1 MTEKIKAILAEPD
14 STVLFSQMQLPF
26 VADSAERFN
35 VIGVYSAWQEAKKY
49 VEELKPQL
57 LIINASISPDLRAL
71 MELLSKMTAWKG
83 VAIVTLI
90 PSNEA
95 AREFLTKITTCRC
108 VFLQPISDWKQIAD
122 AGANAVTSE
131 MARKAAQVPLQ
142 AAEGWRKD
150 TAIAGTRVVSFL
162 SGMGGVG
169 RSTLAENVAY
179 RLSKSGIKT
188 LLMSFDLPSS
198 AVIRFGIKYEPD
210 ASYFFSWPND
220 GFAGS
225 LQHKGELDILVA
237 PEKSAEYNRAMG
249 NPSES
254 SIFALVQ
261 STWMRNYAAV
271 ILDLPHSESAWT
283 LQPYYAS
290 NTVMIVTRP
299 SWADLMATK
308 HLLNLLDRLKGE
320 DNRVPKSSIS
330 LVINQYR
337 QDNMLSPTEYLDDIH
352 TRCPSF
358 QLPLTSIIAYDP
370 HIGIC
375 QDSSKIP
382 ADDVP
387 AFDES
392 IREICNNLFP
402 GQVTVQSKKKGLF
415 GR

>member
-1 MTEKIKAILAEPD
+1 MTEKIKTILAEPD
-14 STVLFSQMQLPF
+14 SNVLYAQMQLPF
-26 VADSAERFN
+26 VTDPSERFN
-35 VIGVYSAWQEAKKY
+35 VIGVYTAWSEVKKY
-49 VEELKPQL
+49 VEELHPQL
-57 LIINASISPDLRAL
+57 LVINSSISPDLRAL
-71 MELLSKMTAWKG
+71 MDLLAKLTAWKG

-90 PSNEA
+90 PSNA
-95 AREFLTKITTCRC
+95 AAKDILTKITTCRG
-108 VFLQPISDWKQIAD
+108 VFLQPIADWKQIAD

-131 MARKAAQVPLQ
+131 LAKKAAQAPLQ
-142 AAEGWRKD
+142 AAEGWRKEN
-150 TAIAGTRVVSFL
+150 AIAGTRVVSFL

-169 RSTLAENVAY
+169 RSTIAENVAY

-188 LLMSFDLPSS
+188 LLMSFDLPAP

-210 ASYFFSWPND
+210 ASYFFSRPND
-220 GFAGS
+220 GFEGS
-225 LQHKGELDILVA
+225 LQHKGDLDILVA
-237 PEKSAEYNRAMG
+237 PEKSADYDRAMG
-249 NPSES
+249 NPTES

-271 ILDLPHSESAWT
+271 ILDLPHGESGWT
-283 LQPYYAS
+283 LQPYFAS

-299 SWADLMATK
+299 TWTDLMATK

-330 LVINQYR
+330 LVINQFR
-337 QDNMLSPTEYLDDIH
+337 QDNVLSPTDYLDDIH
-352 TRCPSF
+352 KRCPSY
-358 QLPLTSIIAYDP
+358 QLPLASIIAYDP
-370 HIGIC
+370 HIANC

-392 IREICNNLFP
+392 VREICNSLFP
-402 GQVTVQSKKKGLF
+402 GQISVQSKKKGLF